1 MELAKAVRDF
11 REVCERILA
20 AIASKRQLNKVDVWI
35 LQFYY
40 KQLLFQIEP
49 YKPQQSSKQ

>member
-1 MELAKAVRDF
+1 LELAKAVRDF